1 MADTATPDFRALT
14 DDCLALG
21 DKVRELR
28 SAPADK
34 REGTWER
41 DLRDAVTNLRAAD
54 AELSMR
60 SRIYEFE
67 QGQRNSQG
75 PRAATGAV
83 AEAEYRTAGERFA
96 HDPDVADWAKR
107 GGRGT
112 SPAIEIE
119 RRTLATTAT
128 SSNDAGAL
136 LPKGSP
142 FLSPGGID
150 RRRLYIRDLVASGN
164 TTLNSVPYVREYL
177 PRTNETAATGV
188 AEGTTKPQATIQFT
202 AVDAPVRTIAAWLP
216 ITNQALEDMPTLAS
230 YIDGRLSYM
239 VMLAEEDGMLNGTGS
254 SADLTGI
261 RAQSGIQTQSYTS
274 TDKAITIGLAISKIE
289 TVDGEA
295 DGIVINPADYWAIL
309 TTRQSSNFD
318 ARVAMENGA
327 PFGPPQTTL
336 WGLPAVRSRTQAS
349 GTATVGAF
357 RLGAQI
363 FDRSTVSIRITDSH
377 STYFTENKTVIL
389 AEARLAFAVH
399 RPDFFVNAQFS

>member
-1 MADTATPDFRALT
+1 MAETTDFHALT

-28 SAPADK
+28 NAPADK

-41 DLRDAVTNLRAAD
+41 DLRNAVTELRAAD

-60 SRIYEFE
+60 SRIWENE
-67 QGQRNSQG
+67 QAQRQG

-83 AEAEYRTAGERFA
+83 AQAEYRTAGELFA
-96 HDPDVADWAKR
+96 NSAEILDWAKR
-107 GGRGT
+107 GGGRGT

-119 RRTLATTAT
+119 RRTLATTGT

-142 FLSPGGID
+142 FLSPGAID
-150 RRRLYIRDLVASGN
+150 QRRLYIRDLVAQGN

-188 AEGTTKPQATIQFT
+188 VEGATKPQATIQFS

-239 VMLAEEDGMLNGTGS
+239 VLLAEEDGMLNGTGS

-261 RAQSGIQTQSYTS
+261 RSTSGIQTQSYTS

-309 TTRQSSNFD
+309 TTRSANSFD
-318 ARVAMENGA
+318 ARVAVPDGA
-327 PFGPPQTTL
+327 PFGPPQSTL
-336 WGLPAVRSRTQAS
+336 WGLPCVRSRTQAS

-357 RLGAQI
+357 RLGAQV
-363 FDRSTVSIRITDSH
+363 FDRSTVAVRITDSH